1 MADEL
6 QEAPSHLDSATRAS
20 SNMTTIKNIPSISEE
35 RKINIQNHFS
45 FEIPLVALMSYKN
58 KNLL

>member
-20 SNMTTIKNIPSISEE
+20 SNMTIKNIPSISEE
-35 RKINIQNHFS
+35 RKINIQNHLS